1 MKIFLKKLVLAKIC
15 SACFPSDASVWDFCV
30 LITKFYMP
38 NTDLFIIAMK

>member
-1 MKIFLKKLVLAKIC
+1 MKIFKRKLVLARIC
-15 SACFPSDASVWDFCV
+15 SACFSADASVWDLCV